1 MADYLLEFGTEEL
14 PPFSIKPAVLKLKEE
29 FENLFKE
36 EKIEFKN
43 IKVFGSPRRLA
54 ILIENISEKQKEYEE
69 EIKGPPINIAFNERG
84 EKSEV
89 LKKFLESNKSDEKSI
104 YIKEIEGKKYVFIKV
119 KKGGKDTRDII
130 KENIMEIIKKIPF
143 PKKMKWNSENLTFAR
158 PIRWILSL
166 WNKEILELSL
176 PIKTSNKTRG
186 NRLFGNKIIEINSI
200 EKYEESLKKE
210 GVVPSFD
217 ERKKIILEKINII
230 CEKLN
235 AEPVIDDNHL
245 EELTGLV
252 EYPGVILCEF
262 PEKYLE
268 IPKEVIFTAMKSH
281 QRYIPLISKDKRIL
295 PYFIAVINNKEEKEN
310 IIKKGLIDV
319 LIARLEDAKFYIE
332 KDNEILLEER
342 INLLKEIV
350 WIKGLGSIYDKN
362 LRVKS
367 LFNYFINNSNIK
379 ISENKEFLEKI
390 IELLRTDLTTE
401 MVRDGKEFTE
411 LEGIIASEYAR
422 IQKKDEKTIKILR
435 EYRLP
440 KFYKDELPETKE
452 GILISLSD
460 KIDTAFALFVSGYK
474 IKGSKDPMGL
484 KRNLYSFFYLITEK
498 QIKFDLEKIV
508 EFSLNLFENQKIR
521 IKSNKEEIT
530 LEILKRFEN
539 FLEEFKGI
547 RYDIVDAIIESD
559 TKDLYIIYKKAS
571 VLKEFLEKEWETF
584 EKVIIGQKRVFN
596 IIKNEK
602 TNGRVK
608 ENLFEKEE
616 EKVLYNA
623 LMEIEPLFIKN
634 LEKENFEDA
643 FRELLKL
650 REPIDKFF
658 DNVFVMTDNK
668 EIRENRLNLL
678 KRVWEVFKKY
688 GNLSKIVI

>member
-130 KENIMEIIKKIPF
+130 KGNIMEIIKKIPF

-608 ENLFEKEE
+608 EDLFEKEE

>member
-130 KENIMEIIKKIPF
+130 KGNIMEIIKKIPF

>member
-608 ENLFEKEE
+608 EDLFEKEE

>member
-1 MADYLLEFGTEEL
+1 MADYLLEIGTEEL
-14 PPFSIKPAVLKLKEE
+14 PPFSIKPAVLKIKEE

-54 ILIENISEKQKEYEE
+54 ILIEKISEKQKEYEE
-69 EIKGPPINIAFNERG
+69 EIKGPPINIAFNEKG

-89 LKKFLESNKSDEKSI
+89 LKKFLKSNKSDEKSI
-104 YIKEIEGKKYVFIKV
+104 FIKEIEGKKYVFIKV
-119 KKGGKDTRDII
+119 KRGGRDTRDII
-130 KENIMEIIKKIPF
+130 KENIVEIIKKIPF

-176 PIKTSNKTRG
+176 PVKTSNKTRG
-186 NRLFGNKIIEINSI
+186 NRLYGNKIIEINYI
-200 EKYEESLKKE
+200 DEYEEALKKE
-210 GVVPSFD
+210 GVVPSFE
-217 ERKKIILEKINII
+217 ERKKIILEKINKI

-281 QRYIPLISKDKRIL
+281 QRYIPLTSKDKRIL

-332 KDNEILLEER
+332 RDNEILLEER

-440 KFYKDELPETKE
+440 RFYKDELPETNE

-460 KIDTAFALFVSGYK
+460 KIDTACALFVSGYK

-484 KRNLYSFFYLITEK
+484 KRNLYSIFYLITEK

-616 EKVLYNA
+616 EKVLYNT
-623 LMEIEPLFIKN
+623 LREIEPLFIKN
-634 LEKENFEDA
+634 LERENFEDA

-650 REPIDKFF
+650 RDPIDKFF

>member
-1 MADYLLEFGTEEL
+1 MADYLLEIGTEEL

-54 ILIENISEKQKEYEE
+54 ILIEKISEKQKEYEE
-69 EIKGPPINIAFNERG
+69 EIKGPPINIAFNEKG

-89 LKKFLESNKSDEKSI
+89 LKKFLKSNKSDEKSI
-104 YIKEIEGKKYVFIKV
+104 FIKEIEGKKYVFIKV
-119 KKGGKDTRDII
+119 KRGGRDTRDII
-130 KENIMEIIKKIPF
+130 KENIVEIIKKIPF

-176 PIKTSNKTRG
+176 PVKTSNKTRG
-186 NRLFGNKIIEINSI
+186 NRLYGNKIIEINSI
-200 EKYEESLKKE
+200 DKYEELLKKE
-210 GVVPSFD
+210 GVVPSFE
-217 ERKKIILEKINII
+217 ERKKIILEKINKI

-281 QRYIPLISKDKRIL
+281 QRYIPLTSKDKRIL

-332 KDNEILLEER
+332 RDNEILLEER

-367 LFNYFINNSNIK
+367 LLNYLINNSNIK

-440 KFYKDELPETKE
+440 RFYKDELPETNE

-460 KIDTAFALFVSGYK
+460 KIDTACALFVSGYR

-484 KRNLYSFFYLITEK
+484 KRNLYSIFYLITEK

-616 EKVLYNA
+616 EKVLYNT
-623 LMEIEPLFIKN
+623 LREIEPLFIKN
-634 LEKENFEDA
+634 LERENFEDA

-650 REPIDKFF
+650 RDPIDKFF

>member
-1 MADYLLEFGTEEL
+1 MADYLLEIGTEEL
-14 PPFSIKPAVLKLKEE
+14 PPFSIKPAVLKIKEE

-54 ILIENISEKQKEYEE
+54 ILIEKISEKQKEYEE
-69 EIKGPPINIAFNERG
+69 EIKGPPINIAFNEKG

-89 LKKFLESNKSDEKSI
+89 LKKFLKSNKSDEKSI
-104 YIKEIEGKKYVFIKV
+104 FIKEIEGKKYVFIKV
-119 KKGGKDTRDII
+119 KRGGRDTRDII
-130 KENIMEIIKKIPF
+130 KENIVEIIKKIPF

-176 PIKTSNKTRG
+176 PVKTSNKTRG
-186 NRLFGNKIIEINSI
+186 NRLYGNKIIEINSI
-200 EKYEESLKKE
+200 DEYEEALKKE
-210 GVVPSFD
+210 GVVPSFE
-217 ERKKIILEKINII
+217 ERKKIILEKINKI

-281 QRYIPLISKDKRIL
+281 QRYIPLTSKDKRIL

-332 KDNEILLEER
+332 RDNEILLEER

-440 KFYKDELPETKE
+440 RFYKDELPETNE

-460 KIDTAFALFVSGYK
+460 KIDTACALFVSGYK

-484 KRNLYSFFYLITEK
+484 KRNLYSIFYLITEK

-616 EKVLYNA
+616 EKVLYNT
-623 LMEIEPLFIKN
+623 LREIEPLFIKN
-634 LEKENFEDA
+634 LERENFEDA

-650 REPIDKFF
+650 RDPIDKFF

>member
-1 MADYLLEFGTEEL
+1 MADYLLEIGTEEL
-14 PPFSIKPAVLKLKEE
+14 PPFPIKPAVLKLKEE
-29 FENLFKE
+29 LENLFKE
-36 EKIEFKN
+36 EKIEFKD

-54 ILIENISEKQKEYEE
+54 LFIKNISEKQKEYEE
-69 EIKGPPINIAFNERG
+69 EIKGPPLNIAFNEKG

-104 YIKEIEGKKYVFIKV
+104 YIKEIEGKKYVFIKA
-119 KKGGKDTRDII
+119 KKGGKETREVI
-130 KENIMEIIKKIPF
+130 KENIFEIIKKIPF
-143 PKKMKWNSENLTFAR
+143 PKKMKWNSENLTFGR

-166 WNKEILELSL
+166 WNGEILELPL
-176 PIKTSNKTRG
+176 PVKTSNKTRG
-186 NRLFGNKIIEINSI
+186 NRLFGNKIIEINSPRDY
-200 EKYEESLKKE
+200 EKLLKKE
-210 GVVPSFD
+210 GVVPSFE
-217 ERKKIILEKINII
+217 ERKKLILEKIEEISQ
-230 CEKLN
+230 KLN
-235 AEPVIDDNHL
+235 AEPVINEEHL

-262 PEKYLE
+262 PEKYLK

-281 QRYIPLISKDKRIL
+281 QRYIPLVSKDKRVL
-295 PYFIAVINNKEEKEN
+295 PYFIAVINNKEEKGK
-310 IIKKGLIDV
+310 IVKKGLIDV

-332 KDNEILLEER
+332 KDNEIPLEER

-362 LRVKS
+362 KRVKE
-367 LFNYFINNSNIK
+367 LFNYFVSNSNIK
-379 ISENKEFLEKI
+379 IFEKKEFLEKI

-440 KFYKDELPETKE
+440 RFYNDELPETNE

-460 KIDTAFALFVSGYK
+460 KFDTAFALLISGYR

-484 KRNLYSFFYLITEK
+484 KRTLYSLFYLVTEK
-498 QIKFDLEKIV
+498 KIKF
-508 EFSLNLFENQKIR
+508 EFSKTIEFLLNLFEKQKIK
-521 IKSNKEEIT
+521 IKTEKEVIIN
-530 LEILKRFEN
+530 EILKRFEN
-539 FLEEFKGI
+539 FLEESENI

-559 TKDLYIIYKKAS
+559 TKDLYIVYKKAS
-571 VLKEFLEKEWETF
+571 VLKEFLEKEWDTF

-602 TNGRVK
+602 NNGRVR

-616 EKVLYNA
+616 ERALYNA
-623 LMEIEPLFIKN
+623 IKEIEPLFIKN

-658 DNVFVMTDNK
+658 DNVFVMTDNI
-668 EIRENRLNLL
+668 EIRKNRLNLL